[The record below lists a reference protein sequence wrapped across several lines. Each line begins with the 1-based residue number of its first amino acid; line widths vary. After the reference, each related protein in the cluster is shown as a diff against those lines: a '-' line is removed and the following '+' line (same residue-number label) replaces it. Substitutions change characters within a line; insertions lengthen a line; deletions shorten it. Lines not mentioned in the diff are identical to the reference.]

1 MNRKKAVT
9 WGFLAAYALFIL
21 LSYLFE
27 WDLGRESSRLFKTNL
42 MEMAVILPCAF
53 ILIGLFEV
61 WIKRETIEKHLGE
74 GAGWKSFLWVTLL
87 GGMTLGPMLT
97 ALPVASAL
105 WKKGAALSV
114 VITYL
119 GAAAVCRI
127 PMTIFEASYLG
138 IPFTV
143 IRYVTALPLILVSS
157 LVLSRSLKH
166 HLTPR
171 ESD

>member
-1 MNRKKAVT
+1 MKKKNAAS
-9 WGFLAAYALFIL
+9 WIFLAAFGLFAL
-21 LSYLFE
+21 LSFLFDWNWGME
-27 WDLGRESSRLFKTNL
+27 ASRSFAGNFKQ
-42 MEMAVILPCAF
+42 MAALLPCAF

-61 WIKRETIEKHLGE
+61 WVKRETIEKHLGE
-74 GAGWKSFLWVTLL
+74 GAGWKSYLWVILL
-87 GGMTLGPMLT
+87 GGLTLGPMLT

-127 PMTIFEASYLG
+127 PMTIFEASFLG

-143 IRYVTALPLILVSS
+143 IRYATALPLVVVSS
-157 LVLSRSLKH
+157 LVLSRYLKGR
-166 HLTPR
+166 LP
-171 ESD
+171 